1 MSPRAKL
8 FGRFA
13 VILLAYFL
21 TGKLGL
27 LVPYV
32 STHITLIWLPTGIAV
47 ASLMNWGLRYWPA
60 VFVASLLLNLCNF
73 SPLMAACIAVGNT
86 LGPVLTT
93 LILRRLQF
101 RAQLPRIQ
109 DIAIAVM
116 AACTGMLLSASGGVA
131 SLVQAGMLVRSE
143 ALHSWVVWWLA
154 DTVGVLLMLP
164 LLFSVSKSE
173 LQQFWHQRYRYL
185 GWCAVVSV
193 SEMAIFSLVSGAA
206 EQLSLLAF
214 LVMPLVIWTAMRFG
228 NIGASLA
235 VFGLSMIAVVATSL
249 GYGPFHQVDAQQGIV
264 ALWVF
269 MCTLTLVVLMITVLQ
284 SQRALTEQELRGS
297 QAKLRAVIDGALDAV
312 VTIDAEGR
320 LVEFNPAAERI
331 FGHARADVMGKTL
344 AEVIVPSYLREAHNK
359 GHRQFIQTGE
369 KHIFDRRLEMVAVHA
384 DGHEFPVEVTITS
397 LHDKGLPLV
406 TGFIRDITR
415 RKQAEESIRNLAFF
429 DALTGLPNR
438 RLLLDRMQQALATS
452 ARSLTY
458 GAVLFIDLDNFK
470 ALNDTRGHD
479 VGDLLLVE
487 VAKRIRQ
494 GVRAQDT
501 VSRLGGDEFVVAL
514 EDLSMDAQQAASEAR
529 QVGEKILSEINRA
542 YTLQEQE
549 HHSSSSLGMCLF
561 KGYDVGL
568 DELLK
573 RADTAMYQAK
583 ASGRNTLRFFDPA
596 MQAAIEGKVALELQL
611 RHALME
617 QQLLLHYQP
626 QVDADRR
633 VLGVEALLRWQ
644 HPLRGMVGPVEFIP
658 IAEEGGLIIPIGNWV
673 MMCACEQLKRWES
686 MVHAE
691 HLQMAVNVSARQFR
705 QVDFVDEVKRALQIS
720 GANPNLL
727 KLELT
732 ESLVI
737 DDIYDTVEKMGALR
751 LLGVRFSMDDFGTGY
766 SSLAYLKQLPL
777 TQVKIDQSF
786 VRDIVLDASDATIVQ
801 TIIVMSNT
809 LGLNVIAE
817 GVETEGQFALLKQ
830 YGCHQFQ
837 GYLFSRPL
845 ALPALEQLLVENH
858 LSFKSDSGENRGLA
872 G

>member
-1 MSPRAKL
+1 MTAQAKL
-8 FGRFA
+8 FGRFI
-13 VILLAYFL
+13 VILLAYFIS
-21 TGKLGL
+21 GKLGF

-47 ASLMNWGLRYWPA
+47 VSFMNWGMRYWPA
-60 VFVASLLLNLCNF
+60 VFLAALLLNLCNS
-73 SPLMAACIAVGNT
+73 SPIVAASIAVGNT
-86 LGPVLTT
+86 LAPMLTT
-93 LILRRLQF
+93 MILRRLQF
-101 RAQLPRIQ
+101 RVQIPRIQ
-109 DIAIAVM
+109 DILIAVM
-116 AACTGMLLSASGGVA
+116 AACIGMLVSASGGVA
-131 SLVQAGMLVRSE
+131 SLVYAGTLSQAE
-143 ALHSWVVWWLA
+143 AMHSWTVWWVA
-154 DTVGVLLMLP
+154 DTVGVLMLLP
-164 LLFSVSKSE
+164 LLFSVSRGE
-173 LQQFWHQRYRYL
+173 LQQFWQQRYRYL
-185 GWCAVVSV
+185 AWCGVVSV
-193 SEMAIFSLVSGAA
+193 SEIAIFGLVPAIA
-206 EQLSLLAF
+206 QQLSLLAF
-214 LVMPLVIWTAMRFG
+214 LVLPLVIWTAMLFG

-284 SQRALTEQELRGS
+284 SQRALTEQELRDS
-297 QAKLRAVIDGALDAV
+297 QAKLRAVVDGALDAV

-320 LVEFNPAAERI
+320 LIEFNPAAERI

-344 AEVIVPSYLREAHNK
+344 AEVMIPNYLREAHTN
-359 GHRQFIQTGE
+359 GHQQFIKTGH
-369 KHIFDRRLEMVAVHA
+369 KHIFDRRLELVAVHA

-406 TGFIRDITR
+406 TGFIRDITK

-429 DALTGLPNR
+429 DSLTGLPNR
-438 RLLLDRMQQALATS
+438 RLLLDRMQQAMATS

-479 VGDLLLVE
+479 VGDLLLIE

-514 EDLSMDAQQAASEAR
+514 EDLSMDVQQAASEAR
-529 QVGEKILSEINRA
+529 QVGEKILSEINRPYA
-542 YTLQEQE
+542 LQDQE

-583 ASGRNTLRFFDPA
+583 ASGRNTLRFFDSA
-596 MQAAIEGKVALELQL
+596 MQAAIEGRVALESQL
-611 RHALME
+611 RHALID

-633 VLGVEALLRWQ
+633 VFGVEALLRWQ
-644 HPLRGMVGPVEFIP
+644 HPVRGMVGPVEFIP

-673 MMCACEQLKRWES
+673 IMTACEQLKRWEG
-686 MVHAE
+686 VAHAQ

-705 QVDFVDEVKRALQIS
+705 QIDFVDEVKRALQVT
-720 GANPNLL
+720 GADPNLL

-737 DDIYDTVEKMGALR
+737 DDIYDTVEKMGALQ
-751 LLGVRFSMDDFGTGY
+751 LMGVRFSMDDFGTGY

-777 TQVKIDQSF
+777 SQVKIDQSF
-786 VRDIVLDASDATIVQ
+786 VRDIAVDASDATIVQ

-817 GVETEGQFALLKQ
+817 GVETEGQFELLKQ
-830 YGCHQFQ
+830 YGCRQFQ
-837 GYLFSRPL
+837 GYLFSRPIVL
-845 ALPALEQLLVENH
+845 EALEQLLVENH